1 MSRFLHIVCLDTPCP
16 ADCGDAIDMMNR
28 IKAFH
33 KKGIKIH
40 LHYFRLN
47 EKCNARELNNYCET
61 VQSYERKDAMDCLS
75 LSAPYFVSCRFNDT
89 LVENINK
96 DNHPVLLEG
105 LHTTGIIN
113 HINQEHRKIC
123 VRMPNEA
130 SVHYREMARCT
141 LNPAKKT
148 FYLAESLLTKKYI
161 STLPHDCLYVCV
173 SDEDRSS
180 FANLGFNNVRTIPIF
195 PTWQTV
201 DCPSGMGSLCLFHG
215 NLANPDTEKAALWLL
230 SNVFNLVRIP
240 FIIAGKNPPKSIQK
254 AAGLCQNTCLVSNPS
269 EREMEDLVQKAHIN
283 ILPGFNKNV
292 TGVRIKLL
300 HALYKGRHC
309 VTTPAMVEGTGLKD
323 ACHIGT
329 TANAIASIISQLYY
343 LPFEEEEVKLRKR
356 LLEDT
361 YNNDK
366 NIEQFIDYLW

>member
-1 MSRFLHIVCLDTPCP
+1 MSRYLHIVCLDTPCP

-33 KKGIKIH
+33 KKGVKIH
-40 LHYFRLN
+40 LHYFRFN
-47 EKCNARELNNYCET
+47 EKCNSLELSKYCET
-61 VQSYERKDAMDCLS
+61 VQSYERKDALDCLS
-75 LSAPYFVSCRFNDT
+75 LNTPYFVNCRCNDT

-96 DNHPVLLEG
+96 DSHPVLLEG

-113 HINQEHRKIC
+113 HIKQEQRKIC
-123 VRMPNEA
+123 VRMHNEA

-148 FYLAESLLTKKYI
+148 FYLAESLLTKKYT
-161 STLPHDCLYVCV
+161 STLPDECLYACV
-173 SDEDRSS
+173 SDEDRDS
-180 FANLGFNNVRTIPIF
+180 FANLGLSNVQTIPIF
-195 PTWQTV
+195 PSWQTV
-201 DCPSGMGSLCLFHG
+201 DCPAGMGSLCLFHG

-366 NIEQFIDYLW
+366 NIGQFIDYLW

>member
-1 MSRFLHIVCLDTPCP
+1 MSRYLHIVCLDSPCP

-33 KKGIKIH
+33 KQGIKIH
-40 LHYFRLN
+40 LHYFKVS
-47 EKCNARELNNYCET
+47 EKCNSLELNKYCET
-61 VQSYERKDAMDCLS
+61 VQSYERKDALECLS
-75 LSAPYFVSCRFNDT
+75 LNAPYFVNCRCNDN

-96 DNHPVLLEG
+96 DRHPVLLEG
-105 LHTTGIIN
+105 LHTTGIIS
-113 HINQEHRKIC
+113 HINQDDRKIC
-123 VRMPNEA
+123 VRMHNEA

-148 FYLAESLLTKKYI
+148 FYLAESLLTKKYT
-161 STLPHDCLYVCV
+161 STLPDECLYACV
-173 SDEDRSS
+173 SDEDREC
-180 FANLGFNNVRTIPIF
+180 FANLGFSNVQTIPIF
-195 PTWQTV
+195 PSWQTV
-201 DCPSGMGSLCLFHG
+201 DCPTGIGSLCLFHG
-215 NLANPDTEKAALWLL
+215 NLSNPDTEKAALWLL
-230 SNVFNLVRIP
+230 SNVFNIVRIP
-240 FIIAGKNPPKSIQK
+240 FVIAGKNPPKSIQK
-254 AAGLCQNTCLVSNPS
+254 AAGLCQNTCLVSNPC
-269 EREMEDLVQKAHIN
+269 ETEMEDLVQKAHIN
-283 ILPGFNKNV
+283 ILPGFNKNI

-329 TANAIASIISQLYY
+329 TANAVASIISQLYY

-366 NIEQFIDYLW
+366 NIGQFIDYLW